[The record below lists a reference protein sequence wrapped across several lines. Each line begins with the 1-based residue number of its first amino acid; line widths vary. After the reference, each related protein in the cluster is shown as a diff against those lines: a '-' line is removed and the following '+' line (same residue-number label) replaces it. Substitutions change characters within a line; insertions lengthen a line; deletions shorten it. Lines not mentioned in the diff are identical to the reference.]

1 MALQPQDGRP
11 DDDPRGLQTSVLGN
25 EDTMNI
31 STHHRARDIASGMEP
46 VVEPVTVFDHPEFRG
61 HEQVV
66 FGHDAQSGLRTIIAI
81 HDTRLGPAAGGCRM
95 WAYASDAAA
104 LTDALRLS
112 RGMTYKNALAGLDL
126 GGGKAVII
134 ADAKRDKTPTLLEA
148 FGTQVERLAGRY
160 CTAEDVG
167 ISSADMEIVARTTA
181 HALGTEKTGL
191 GDPSP
196 YTALGVF
203 EGIRAAVRH
212 RFERDD
218 LTGLTVSV
226 QGLGNVGFGVARMLH
241 AAGARLVV
249 SDINADAV
257 FRAVE
262 AFGAQTVEP
271 SRAHAVEAD
280 IFCPCALGAGL
291 NAATIPQI
299 RARIV
304 AGAANNQLATD
315 ADGEA
320 LRRAGI
326 LYAPDYAINAGGI
339 ISIALAGPRD
349 GDDLVREKTI
359 AIGDTLTR
367 IFRRADDEGRPTHV
381 IADKLA
387 EERLNAAG

>member
-1 MALQPQDGRP
+1 
-11 DDDPRGLQTSVLGN
+11 
-25 EDTMNI
+25 MNI
-31 STHHRARDIASGMEP
+31 STRHRARDRASDMEP
-46 VVEPVTVFDHPEFRG
+46 SSQPVTLFDHPEFRD

-66 FGHDAQSGLRTIIAI
+66 FGHDAGSGLRTIIAI

-134 ADAKRDKTPTLLEA
+134 ADANRDKTPELLEA
-148 FGTQVERLAGRY
+148 FGTQVERLSGRY
-160 CTAEDVG
+160 RTAEDVG
-167 ISSADMEIVARTTA
+167 ISSQDMEIVARRTS
-181 HALGTEKTGL
+181 HALGTKQTGL

-212 RFERDD
+212 RFETDD
-218 LTGLTVSV
+218 LGGLTVSV
-226 QGLGNVGFGVARMLH
+226 QGLGNVGFGVARMLN
-241 AAGARLVV
+241 AAGAKLIV
-249 SDINADAV
+249 SDINATAV
-257 FRAVE
+257 SRAVE
-262 AFGAQTVEP
+262 AFGANATEP
-271 SRAHAVEAD
+271 DGAHAVKAD

-291 NAATIPQI
+291 NKTTIPQL
-299 RARIV
+299 RAQIV

-339 ISIALAGPRD
+339 ISIALAGPED
-349 GDDLVREKTI
+349 GDALVREKTI

-367 IFRRADDEGRPTHV
+367 IFERAEAEGRPTQV
-381 IADKLA
+381 IADRLA
-387 EERLNAAG
+387 EERLRAAG